1 MALSFQSSAAFPF
14 ANCSAA
20 DSRYMEVDMRAQL
33 RLLVLNVGVFARGVM
48 GAALLGLFF
57 AASAVAQV
65 PPLVETQW
73 QQISASPVVPE
84 PPVFQ
89 LQWQH
94 RPYPRRPMP
103 PVVVMP
109 PALTPPPVVQSP
121 QWQTPGPPDS
131 LGPSV
136 PPVVQTVNLSGPRFG
151 YTSLSDGVVQK
162 LKEERQIEVGSMISQ
177 FGWQFE
183 KQFYNN
189 GDGLTILN
197 EWVGLLGGLEQS
209 LAIPSL
215 SWLVGFRTR
224 EGAEFGLGPNLTP
237 AGVALAVAGGVTFR
251 AGAVNIPLNVAVVP
265 SRAGVRVSMLTGF
278 SLRTR

>member
-1 MALSFQSSAAFPF
+1 
-14 ANCSAA
+14 
-20 DSRYMEVDMRAQL
+20 
-33 RLLVLNVGVFARGVM
+33 
-48 GAALLGLFF
+48 
-57 AASAVAQV
+57 
-65 PPLVETQW
+65 
-73 QQISASPVVPE
+73 
-84 PPVFQ
+84 
-89 LQWQH
+89 
-94 RPYPRRPMP
+94 
-103 PVVVMP
+103 
-109 PALTPPPVVQSP
+109 
-121 QWQTPGPPDS
+121 
-131 LGPSV
+131 
-136 PPVVQTVNLSGPRFG
+136 
-151 YTSLSDGVVQK
+151 
-162 LKEERQIEVGSMISQ
+162 MIPQ

-265 SRAGVRVSMLTGF
+265 SKAGVRVSMLTGF